1 MAANPVTI
9 ESGVA
14 LRLTISAGVAVLPE
28 DGSWLERLSVAAD
41 RSLDAAK
48 RGGRNRVMTRAK
60 CLKGL
65 RSSERERP
73 ERVCATRSF
82 DSPGT
87 GKSIELR
94 A

>member
-48 RGGRNRVMTRAK
+48 GGGRNRVMTRAELAEGFK
-60 CLKGL
+60 KQRTGTARAGL
-65 RSSERERP
+65 RDP
-73 ERVCATRSF
+73 
-82 DSPGT
+82 
-87 GKSIELR
+87 ILR
-94 A
+94 LARHRKKY